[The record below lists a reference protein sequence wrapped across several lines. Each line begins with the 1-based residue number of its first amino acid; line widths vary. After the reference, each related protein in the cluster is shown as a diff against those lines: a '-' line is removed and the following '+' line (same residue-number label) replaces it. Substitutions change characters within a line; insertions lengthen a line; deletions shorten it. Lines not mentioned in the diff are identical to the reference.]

1 MSQMDDKKK
10 VVENLNSLFSRY
22 SGKEKLENE
31 IEKLQSHLLEME
43 IDKKRLEKNETNTK
57 KAIAAKQEAEQ
68 KLNEADVRIETLTYE
83 LEELRNKGTNEN
95 SFSLIEEIAPS
106 SFDPYIERLASIT
119 SGNDSFITAYMT
131 YEQMQ
136 ANEIQ
141 GKLAKHL
148 DQDTLQLVK
157 KINSNTG
164 YVLFYDNMK
173 MVCEVIVPPIPITE
187 SSLEI
192 AGSFNTGPLTKLLE
206 QEMTVCVLATH
217 AGESLIGITS
227 DKTFF
232 DEDMVIRSSVKAK
245 HTKGGFSQRRFE
257 RLRDEDIAHHADK
270 VRSALKD
277 LLASSMID
285 IDMMFLCGD
294 IVLADHIVDGMNIE
308 IPLMERNI
316 DARIEKHDTGNIL
329 RSIFSCRRYR
339 L

>member
-10 VVENLNSLFSRY
+10 VVENLNSIFNRY

-57 KAIAAKQEAEQ
+57 RAIAAKQEAEQ
-68 KLNEADVRIETLTYE
+68 KLNEATVRVETLSYQ
-83 LEELRNKGTNEN
+83 LEELRNKGTNES
-95 SFSLIEEIAPS
+95 SFTLIEEIS
-106 SFDPYIERLASIT
+106 LTIFEPYIKRIASIN
-119 SGNDSFITAYMT
+119 SDNDSFITAHIT
-131 YEQMQ
+131 YKQMQ
-136 ANEIQ
+136 TNEIQ
-141 GKLAKHL
+141 TKLANHL
-148 DQDTLQLVK
+148 DQNTLQLLK

-173 MVCEVIVPPIPITE
+173 LVCEVIVPPIPITE
-187 SSLEI
+187 NLLEI
-192 AGSFNTGPLTKLLE
+192 AGSFNVEPLTKLLDR
-206 QEMTVCVLATH
+206 EMTICVLATH

-227 DKTFF
+227 DKAVF
-232 DEDMVIRSSVKAK
+232 DEDMVIRSNVKAK

-277 LLASSMID
+277 LLSNSIAE

-294 IVLADHIVDGMNIE
+294 IVLANHIVDGMNIE

-316 DARIEKHDTGNIL
+316 DARIEKHDTDNIL